1 MPYSTYSK
9 VVVLL
14 LNREFR
20 ANEAN
25 LMQSL
30 NESRAQLREV
40 RNQTLAHAQAD
51 EALMK
56 SSEAAAEATANR
68 EELEAARE
76 HNAAVELAR
85 EKYEVRLSHLRRL
98 VQLGLFSLTITLSLS
113 LSLALFVHTALLQSP
128 TPSSSA
134 LVNNLADF

>member
-1 MPYSTYSK
+1 MPYSTCSK
-9 VVVLL
+9 VVVLSL
-14 LNREFR
+14 NREFRVRVRHILRFFLSINREFR
-20 ANEAN
+20 ANQAN

-40 RNQTLAHAQAD
+40 RNQTLANAQAD

-56 SSEAAAEATANR
+56 SSEAAVEATANR

-85 EKYEVRLSHLRRL
+85 EKYEVRHSHL
-98 VQLGLFSLTITLSLS
+98 
-113 LSLALFVHTALLQSP
+113 
-128 TPSSSA
+128 
-134 LVNNLADF
+134 